1 MHATVA
7 ENLRNNLATKRR
19 KEFVSGLGESWI
31 AVVGLAPNEWTH
43 RRAENSR
50 FTGSN
55 LRSGDKTTHVHRW
68 TSRRLQ
74 RRRGREEGPI
84 ISKPRKKKKKKKR
97 RRKKVARR
105 EAGSAVQFSRFSALR
120 EKRRDRFTN
129 SRRRI
134 AFFVGAFTLER
145 ASSPVGCACKPP
157 SLPG

>member
-1 MHATVA
+1 MDSSRRTSTQRVDPSPSRKFTFHRV
-7 ENLRNNLATKRR
+7 ESPLRRQN
-19 KEFVSGLGESWI
+19 
-31 AVVGLAPNEWTH
+31 H
-43 RRAENSR
+43 SR
-50 FTGSN
+50 PP
-55 LRSGDKTTHVHRW
+55 LDVKTTTTTTREG
-68 TSRRLQ
+68 
-74 RRRGREEGPI
+74 GRADNFET
-84 ISKPRKKKKKKKR
+84 KKKKKKKKR